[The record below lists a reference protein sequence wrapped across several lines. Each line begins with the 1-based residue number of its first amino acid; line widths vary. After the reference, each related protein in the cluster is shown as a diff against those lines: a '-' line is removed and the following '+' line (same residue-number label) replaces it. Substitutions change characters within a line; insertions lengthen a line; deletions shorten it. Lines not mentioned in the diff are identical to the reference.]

1 MSPSR
6 QGAVG
11 ARPYGDV
18 MSKGTGRGD
27 GTGWLTLPL
36 MFLSSYAPL
45 LLILAIRFDGL
56 WLRITCGVLAAIGI
70 IGLLLLMRLHREP
83 LDQQGRHALTEVSG
97 AGEGAS
103 SYLAGY
109 LLPFVTI
116 GNPGLTDLVAYAGFF
131 VVAYVVTTR
140 TGIIQVNPTLFLLGY
155 RVDLITDERG
165 AQRYLLSKTRDSI
178 TEGVTVR
185 ASRMNND
192 VLVFEGVVS
201 TVEK

>member
-1 MSPSR
+1 
-6 QGAVG
+6 
-11 ARPYGDV
+11 
-18 MSKGTGRGD
+18 MSKGTDRGG

-45 LLILAIRFDGL
+45 LLILAIRFEDS
-56 WLRITCGVLAAIGI
+56 WLRLTCVALAVVGI
-70 IGLLLLMRLHREP
+70 VGLLALMCLHHEP
-83 LDQQGRHALTEVSG
+83 LDQQGRHTLKEVRG

-116 GNPGLTDLVAYAGFF
+116 GNPSLTDLAAYVGFF

-155 RVDLITDERG
+155 RVDSITDEHG
-165 AQRYLLSKTRDSI
+165 AQRYMLSRTRDSL
-178 TEGVTVR
+178 TQGVTVR
-185 ASRMNND
+185 ASRMTND
-192 VLVFEGVVS
+192 VLISERS
-201 TVEK
+201 SRPPSSEERPR

>member
-1 MSPSR
+1 
-6 QGAVG
+6 
-11 ARPYGDV
+11 
-18 MSKGTGRGD
+18 MSKGAGRGV

-45 LLILAIRFDGL
+45 LMILAIRFEKT
-56 WLRITCGVLAAIGI
+56 WLRLACVALAAVGI
-70 IGLLLLMRLHREP
+70 VGLRVLMRLHREP
-83 LDQQGRHALTEVSG
+83 LDQQGRYALTDVRG

-116 GNPGLTDLVAYAGFF
+116 SNPSVTDLVAYAGFF
-131 VVAYVVTTR
+131 AVAYVVTTR

-155 RVDLITDERG
+155 RVDSVTDDRG

-178 TEGVTVR
+178 TQGVTVR
-185 ASRMNND
+185 ASRMSNE
-192 VLVFEGVVS
+192 VLIFEGFV
-201 TVEK
+201 TTAEQ

>member
-1 MSPSR
+1 
-6 QGAVG
+6 
-11 ARPYGDV
+11 
-18 MSKGTGRGD
+18 MSKGTGHG
-27 GTGWLTLPL
+27 GGAGWLTLPL

-45 LLILAIRFDGL
+45 LLILAIRFDES
-56 WLRITCGVLAAIGI
+56 WLRATCVALAAVGI
-70 IGLLLLMRLHREP
+70 VGLLALMRLHREP
-83 LDQQGRHALTEVSG
+83 LGQQGRHTLTGVRG

-116 GNPGLTDLVAYAGFF
+116 GNPSLTDLIAYAGFF

-155 RVDLITDERG
+155 RVDSITDEHG

-178 TEGVTVR
+178 THGVTVR
-185 ASRMNND
+185 ASRMSND
-192 VLVFEGVVS
+192 VLIFEGVV
-201 TVEK
+201 TAAEQ